1 MLFLLLAVQDAG
13 SGEAA
18 IDAAMTRYREKTR
31 AAISCVRDADEITIC
46 ARREADRYR
55 VPLLTSF
62 DARDS
67 VPLRTATLL
76 EDVSVPPCGGGAFL
90 QNCGKVGV
98 TVTTSFGRGADSG
111 RVTYSTERVRELAP

>member
-1 MLFLLLAVQDAG
+1 MLMLLFAIQVTG
-13 SGEAA
+13 SNDAA
-18 IDAAMTRYREKTR
+18 IDAAVASYKAKTR
-31 AAISCVRDADEITIC
+31 ASVSCIQDADEITVC

-55 VPLLTSF
+55 VPLVATY

-111 RVTYSTERVRELAP
+111 KVSYSTDKVRELAP